1 MNLRP
6 HWVCSIF
13 SQVLIGC
20 AIEPTISYQ
29 SDIHPILKENCL
41 QCHVSPNGVFYLKT
55 GLNMTSYETLMYGTF
70 YGPVVVPGDSRRSIL
85 NKLVEGR
92 AGNYMRTPH
101 DRNDALTEEEI
112 KALRLWVN
120 QDAKNN

>member
-1 MNLRP
+1 
-6 HWVCSIF
+6 
-13 SQVLIGC
+13 
-20 AIEPTISYQ
+20 
-29 SDIHPILKENCL
+29 
-41 QCHVSPNGVFYLKT
+41 
-55 GLNMTSYETLMYGTF
+55 MTSYETLMYGTF